1 MGTLEILQD
10 ILMRDYSIKRERLVP
25 DASLDTLGVDSLGLL
40 ELMFKIEDRFR
51 VRIPGDTPTNL
62 RTVGDVVVYI
72 DGLAASHSEKSAAL
86 APGLTVKP

>member
-10 ILMRDYSIKRERLVP
+10 ILMRDYGIKRERLVP

-51 VRIPGDTPTNL
+51 VRIPGDPPTNL

-72 DGLAASHSEKSAAL
+72 DGLAASHSDKRAAL
-86 APGLTVKP
+86 APGITAKS

>member
-10 ILMRDYSIKRERLVP
+10 ILMRDYSIKREQLVP
-25 DASLDTLGVDSLGLL
+25 DASLGTLGVDSLGLL

-72 DGLAASHSEKSAAL
+72 DGLTANHPEKSAAL